1 MRSISRV
8 EAPRCLSDR
17 SPKAAGSSTSG
28 PMEIFWGNPMPGTA
42 TGRGPGKWGC
52 IMISLRLALARRE
65 IAASRSYCGRT
76 GPRLPLG

>member
-8 EAPRCLSDR
+8 EAPRCFSDK

-28 PMEIFWGNPMPGTA
+28 PIEIFWGNPMPGTA

-65 IAASRSYCGRT
+65 IAA
-76 GPRLPLG
+76 